1 MAIPLIINGQT
12 FQYPETGDPS
22 WGLAATSWAAAVTSG
37 MLQKAGG
44 TFTLLAD
51 VDFGANFGVKSLY
64 YKTRTAS
71 PASAGQFRLAKTDVI
86 SWHNNAGG
94 GNLDLGIDGSDDLTF
109 NGAVVG
115 KIVSVTDTNSI
126 DLTLS
131 SGVLS
136 ADLILSA
143 ASATSGFFKATASIE
158 TDGLLVQAQIAA
170 TAQTGFLSSTDWNT
184 FNGKQDAG
192 SYITALTGDVTA
204 SGPGSVAATIANN
217 AVTNAKA
224 AQMAAHTFKGNNT
237 GSTADA
243 LDLSATQLTAELNV
257 MTGDSGS
264 GGLKGLVPAQV
275 AGDATKFLSGAGTWT
290 SPAGSG
296 DVVGPASAVGDNIV
310 SFNSTTG
317 KLIKDSGKAAASV
330 VVGPSSATDGAVV
343 LYDGTTGKLIKDST
357 KPYTQIYL
365 QNTVQ
370 VANVRG
376 SEGSGTTTLTIT
388 DNPSQVF
395 NLSAGRT
402 VKLPTTS
409 VLAGQIY
416 TIANP
421 NAFLLTIQ
429 ASDASAVAKSF
440 GTVIQIMA
448 LSNTPVANTDW
459 TVVGVAIMDQNWHSY
474 TPTFTSFGTVS
485 GVDFRYKRIGNEIEI
500 RGNFASG
507 TPAAAAAYL
516 TLPSG
521 FNIDTTVIGVSST
534 NKFGS
539 YFNLTP
545 GSADMYASNSA
556 GAWVYDSGAGATKFL
571 FSRGYISGTYQPINA
586 SAIVTSGDVFDV
598 FIQCPIAEWAN
609 S

>member
-115 KIVSVTDTNSI
+115 KIVSVLDTNSI
-126 DLTLS
+126 NLTLS

-136 ADLILSA
+136 ADLLLSA
-143 ASATSGFFKATASIE
+143 AAATGGFFKATASIE

-184 FNGKQDAG
+184 FNGKQAAG

-237 GSTADA
+237 GSTANS

-275 AGDATKFLSGAGTWT
+275 TGDATKFLSGAGTWT

-330 VVGPSSATDGAVV
+330 VVGPSSATDSCVA
-343 LYDGTTGKLIKDST
+343 LFDGTTGKLLKDSAL
-357 KPYTQIYL
+357 PYTPLYIQETAATG
-365 QNTVQ
+365 NM
-370 VANVRG
+370 RG
-376 SEGSGTTTLTIT
+376 SEGSGTTTLTIS
-388 DNPSQVF
+388 DNPHQIF

-409 VLAGQIY
+409 VAAGAVY
-416 TIANP
+416 TMSNP
-421 NAFLLTIQ
+421 NGYTLTIQ
-429 ASDASAVAKSF
+429 ASDASAITTISK
-440 GTVIQIMA
+440 GTLRLVA
-448 LSNTPVANTDW
+448 LSATPVANTAWAVINPGPVLGRTD
-459 TVVGVAIMDQNWHSY
+459 GVAIPSGHLGQKI
-474 TPTFTSFGTVS
+474 TGTLSDV
-485 GVDFRYKRIGNEIEI
+485 G
-500 RGNFASG
+500 ASG
-507 TPAAAAAYL
+507 T
-516 TLPSG
+516 TNMG
-521 FNIDTTVIGVSST
+521 TID
-534 NKFGS
+534 
-539 YFNLTP
+539 LTP
-545 GSADMYASNSA
+545 GVWMLYGGMALTFATLSAFNYLKVAISDANNTLPDGQYFELATSGTAGLTDILIQPAPQLYVNISSNTTYYLNYSVSAS
-556 GAWVYDSGAGATKFL
+556 GTGL
-571 FSRGYISGTYQPINA
+571 FSIGAKSYLFAVRVG
-586 SAIVTSGDVFDV
+586 
-598 FIQCPIAEWAN
+598 
-609 S
+609 